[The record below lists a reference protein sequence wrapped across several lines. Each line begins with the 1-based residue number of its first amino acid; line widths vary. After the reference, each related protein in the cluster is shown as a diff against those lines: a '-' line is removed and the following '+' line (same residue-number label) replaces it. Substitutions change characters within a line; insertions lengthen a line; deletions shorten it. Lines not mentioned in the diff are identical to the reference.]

1 MIFGVANFD
10 FVTNTLKNSIK
21 LNTNPLESALEAT
34 LLQKSYH
41 PFFPLNNNL
50 DESIDRLIRVDY
62 RYLSKLNLEIIPDVI
77 ITQSQMKHFT
87 RVSNSTLFL
96 NPGYFYKGDNL
107 GYVCKLMTH
116 SPSVKK
122 NF

>member
-1 MIFGVANFD
+1 MIFGIANFD

-21 LNTNPLESALEAT
+21 QNTNPLESALEAI

-41 PFFPLNNNL
+41 PFFPLNNNI

-62 RYLSKLNLEIIPDVI
+62 RYLSKLDMNCIPDVI
-77 ITQSQMKHFT
+77 ITHSQMKYFT

-107 GYVCKLMTH
+107 GYVCKLMTY
-116 SPSVKK
+116 SPNVK
-122 NF
+122 